1 MRVTDLRIREL
12 EAEVERLR
20 QVNARL
26 EQENRDLRIIN
37 EEYAKAWLDNETALS
52 ISRFKDDVILYMNDY
67 CLKILGYQRDEV
79 IGKSAWDI
87 NVWVDIGEREVV
99 MNEFSKRGYARNIEC
114 RFRKKKGGYIVTLI
128 STSVISVDGE
138 KFMVLAAKD
147 ISATQSV

>member
-1 MRVTDLRIREL
+1 MTDLRIREL